1 MKLVA
6 WLISLFI
13 LSVPI
18 SADAADRSAPTR
30 PAFRISVLASGKILI
45 NGRESSFP
53 EIKLA
58 LEKARNDK
66 GAVWYYRENPR
77 AEPSPQAMEV
87 VKLIIANKL
96 PVSFSSKPDFS
107 DYIDEKG
114 QSQPRK

>member
-1 MKLVA
+1 MKGVA
-6 WLISLFI
+6 WLISLFM

-18 SADAADRSAPTR
+18 SADAADRSAPTQ
-30 PAFRISVLASGKILI
+30 PALRISVLASGKILI
-45 NGRESSFP
+45 NGRENSLP
-53 EIKLA
+53 EIKQA
-58 LEKARNDK
+58 LEKARNVK
-66 GAVWYYRENPR
+66 GSVWYYRENPR

-87 VKLIIANKL
+87 LEL